1 MAHDNTIPHGK
12 PGIAS
17 FESESW
23 GNADE
28 VLFGDTPPVAT
39 QAVEVTAAGDLDL
52 PIYSVVNVAGD
63 GTLTMAVYTPEDN
76 SDPDNVIPA
85 SSNATHILAS
95 PVVMANGA
103 TMSIP
108 VIVAGHFRQQALNF
122 DASFNT
128 DALKQAAFKGSDTP
142 MILISKAQYSEA
154 DFPA

>member
-39 QAVEVTAAGDLDL
+39 QVVEVTATDDLDL
-52 PIYSVVNVAGD
+52 PIYSVVNVADD
-63 GTLTMAVYTPEDN
+63 GTLTMAVYTPAAGGD
-76 SDPDNVIPA
+76 PA

-95 PVVMANGA
+95 PVVMADGA

-128 DALKQAAFKGSDTP
+128 DALKQDAFKGSDTP

>member
-1 MAHDNTIPHGK
+1 MAHDHTIPHGK

-17 FESESW
+17 FETESW
-23 GNADE
+23 GNSDE

-39 QAVEVTAAGDLDL
+39 QVATVTAAADLDL
-52 PIYSVVNVAGD
+52 PIYSVVSIAANGVLSLA
-63 GTLTMAVYTPEDN
+63 TYTPEN
-76 SDPDNVIPA
+76 STDPDNIVAA
-85 SSNATHILAS
+85 SSTATHILAS
-95 PVVMANGA
+95 PVLMANGE

-128 DALKQAAFKGSDTP
+128 DAVKQAAFKGTDTP
-142 MILISKAQYSEA
+142 MILISKAKYSEA